1 MPIVKLAGRYRLE
14 SEIARG
20 GMAVVWL
27 AFDEVL
33 DRPVA
38 AKILHDHLTADE
50 VFRERFRIE
59 ALAAAKLTHPN
70 IVSVF
75 DTGEHEGTP
84 FIVMEYLAGGTLRD
98 EVERDQIG
106 YERTAYIGVQ
116 VCEALTYAHASGIVH
131 RDIKPANILFSEN
144 GHVKVADFGI
154 AKAVSYDSQL
164 TQTGAILGTVRY
176 LSPEQV
182 EGAEPDGR
190 SDIYSL
196 GIVLYECATGRA
208 PFIGDTDLATAT
220 ARLGTTPRRPR
231 DIRPDVPRELDS
243 AIMRS
248 LDVSR
253 EGRFQDASGLSRA
266 LSPVAGQRIDPDLDE
281 PTQAMQPGPVSFV
294 KSEGRWLLP
303 TVLLVLL
310 AAALV
315 YGVLQ
320 ITGGRDLSGAISELF
335 NSDEA
340 PPTPLTI
347 VGGGSYDP
355 EGDDKQENEKEV
367 RLAFDSD
374 PKTFWKTG
382 YYSSEGLGQ
391 LKDGVGIYVDLGKV
405 SKVKSVKVTSIT
417 GGWRGSIQTSEDGR
431 DWSGSGSDQETD
443 LVHDFSVEEETR
455 YVLVWITR
463 LVKTQ
468 GQGTTDVPFSV
479 GIAEIQ
485 VYG

>member
-1 MPIVKLAGRYRLE
+1 
-14 SEIARG
+14 
-20 GMAVVWL
+20 MAVVWL

-98 EVERDQIG
+98 EIERNNVG
-106 YERTAYIGVQ
+106 YQRTAHIGVQ
-116 VCEALTYAHASGIVH
+116 VCEALAYAHGSGIVH

-154 AKAVSYDSQL
+154 AKAVSHDAQL

-182 EGAEPDGR
+182 EGSEPDGR
-190 SDIYSL
+190 SDLYSL

-208 PFIGDTDLATAT
+208 PFVADTDLATAT
-220 ARLGTTPRRPR
+220 ARLATTPRRPR

-253 EGRFQDASGLSRA
+253 EGRFQEASALSRA
-266 LSPVAGQRIDPDLDE
+266 LSSVAGQRIDPELDP
-281 PTQAMQPGPVSFV
+281 PTQAIQPGDVSFV

-303 TVLLVLL
+303 TVLIVLL

-320 ITGGRDLSGAISELF
+320 LTAGRDLSGAISELF
-335 NSDEA
+335 NSGEDES

-382 YYSSEGLGQ
+382 YYGSEELGQ
-391 LKDGVGIYVDLGKV
+391 LKEGVGIYVDLGKATRV
-405 SKVKSVKVTSIT
+405 RSVKVTSIT
-417 GGWRGSIQTSEDGR
+417 EGWRGSIRTSDDGQ
-431 DWSGSGSDQETD
+431 DWSVQGPDIEAE
-443 LVHDFSVEEETR
+443 LIHDFAVDEETR

-463 LVKTQ
+463 LVKTER
-468 GQGTTDVPFSV
+468 QGTADVPFSV
-479 GIAEIQ
+479 AIAEIA